1 METHEQKEKKRK
13 CVQKHCKKEWDSC
26 KKDIQ
31 ELNTKIIN
39 IFEKNKTNKK
49 YTLAQALKDTKKI
62 VDLYEKKPQ
71 MKKLSECVATKC
83 SKV

>member
-1 METHEQKEKKRK
+1 MDNQEKKK
-13 CVQKHCKKEWDSC
+13 QCIQKQCKKELDSC

-31 ELNTKIIN
+31 ELQTKIKS

-49 YTLAQALKDTKKI
+49 YTLAQALNDTKKI
-62 VDLYEKKPQ
+62 AESYQKKPQ
-71 MKKLSECVATKC
+71 MKKLSECVSTKC